1 MRTTRNRVYRKLYRG
16 FESPYLRQI
25 KFIRFK
31 LNMHYKVL
39 HFKNS
44 GDMPQDIKTKMVHLV
59 RDVYDDDTA
68 QEFRNEFDKNIPYE
82 YVVVLDET
90 DTNIIGLAFLMN
102 SGLDFDIWEF
112 AWAMVCVN
120 YRGIGVGKLL
130 NDERIKIVK
139 QHQGK
144 KILCVTQKA
153 WHLVRNGFRVV
164 CTFANGDNLM
174 VCEF

>member
-31 LNMHYKVL
+31 LNVHYKVL

-90 DTNIIGLAFLMN
+90 DTDIIGLAGTL
-102 SGLDFDIWEF
+102 SIIICCWTILYSVCCTPCSIPRIITQF
-112 AWAMVCVN
+112 AACVPSN
-120 YRGIGVGKLL
+120 A
-130 NDERIKIVK
+130 IKVINA
-139 QHQGK
+139 
-144 KILCVTQKA
+144 I
-153 WHLVRNGFRVV
+153 
-164 CTFANGDNLM
+164 
-174 VCEF
+174 

>member
-31 LNMHYKVL
+31 LNVHYKVL

-90 DTNIIGLAFLMN
+90 NTDIIGLAGTL
-102 SGLDFDIWEF
+102 SIIICCWAILYSACCTPCSIPRIITQF
-112 AWAMVCVN
+112 AACVPSN
-120 YRGIGVGKLL
+120 A
-130 NDERIKIVK
+130 IKVINA
-139 QHQGK
+139 
-144 KILCVTQKA
+144 I
-153 WHLVRNGFRVV
+153 
-164 CTFANGDNLM
+164 
-174 VCEF
+174 